1 MTTTRFLAAL
11 GALLVAFAIGAP
23 GVAAAQ
29 DGPDQQTPLGTISAA
44 DKDLLIK
51 VRQAS
56 LWEGPVGE
64 EAQTRSQNERVR
76 QVGLQIAADHRTLD
90 EKLFTLAGKMKIPL
104 PATVNPTQQ
113 TWIDEL
119 RGLNGDAFDRAFANR
134 LRSAHGQGFTEVSN
148 VRLGTR
154 NQAVRD
160 FAQETGNI
168 IAKHMT
174 MLESTGLVTQ
184 EGMSDPVPAGAH
196 AAVAKSGL
204 LGSLTPGSGPNPL
217 MIGLIVLVGAIVT
230 ATLLRLM
237 KPKYPVD

>member
-1 MTTTRFLAAL
+1 MARTYIL
-11 GALLVAFAIGAP
+11 
-23 GVAAAQ
+23 
-29 DGPDQQTPLGTISAA
+29 DGIWGFHP
-44 DKDLLIK
+44 
-51 VRQAS
+51 R
-56 LWEGPVGE
+56 WE
-64 EAQTRSQNERVR
+64 
-76 QVGLQIAADHRTLD
+76 
-90 EKLFTLAGKMKIPL
+90 
-104 PATVNPTQQ
+104 
-113 TWIDEL
+113 
-119 RGLNGDAFDRAFANR
+119 R
-134 LRSAHGQGFTEVSN
+134 L
-148 VRLGTR
+148 
-154 NQAVRD
+154 RD

-168 IAKHMT
+168 IAKHLT